1 MTDIT
6 AEARP
11 GATPEGG
18 EAIRHDAG
26 WRMILRA
33 FVENKLALAGLI
45 LVVAVV
51 LFCFIGPLFYHTNQ
65 VATNLLLVNEPPGAK
80 HPVGTDNLGYD
91 ILGRLMAGGQS
102 SLEVGFAVAL
112 VATVIG
118 VLYGV
123 ISGFFGG
130 LADTIL
136 MRFVDILL
144 AIPVVYLFIDL
155 ATEFKP
161 TLLLLILVLSLLSW
175 LGPARL
181 VRGETLSLR
190 VREYVEAVR
199 TMGGRSGRIIIRHL
213 MPNTVGTIV
222 VNATFQVPDGFS
234 ILAGDA
240 GERGQ
245 LPLRRLLVGDL
256 PGRPDDRAHG
266 GRLQLHW
273 RRPARLTRRPAAA
286 PLRTPARSADAGRAG
301 VRGLLLHEVP
311 VLRVEVLQRVQR
323 VDAPELAV
331 HGGDR
336 GVSLRHPQPGELLG
350 EIVLV
355 GVERGEAARAEVVD
369 EGIGRRVGVPAEVGR
384 PARAE
389 QDRSVGLEEAGV
401 EQPSLAHVG
410 HLPAARLRAAGR
422 HAAGHRRERRIARR
436 HLDTRLSE
444 GRLE

>member
-1 MTDIT
+1 MTHIAPELPPLDIT
-6 AEARP
+6 R
-11 GATPEGG
+11 ATPEGG
-18 EAIRHDAG
+18 DVGPVQSG
-26 WRMILRA
+26 WKLA
-33 FVENKLALAGLI
+33 FTEFARNKLALVGVGV
-45 LVVAVV
+45 LVFFV

-199 TMGGRSGRIIIRHL
+199 TMGGGSGRIIIRHL
-213 MPNTVGTIV
+213 VPNTVGTIV
-222 VNATFQVPDGFS
+222 VNATFQVADAIS
-234 ILAGDA
+234 ILAVLSYFGFSLPPPTATWGGMLENGVNFLYDGYWWEIYPAGLMIVLTVVAFNFIGD
-240 GERGQ
+240 G
-245 LPLRRLLVGDL
+245 LRDSLDV
-256 PGRPDDRAHG
+256 
-266 GRLQLHW
+266 RLQ
-273 RRPARLTRRPAAA
+273 RR
-286 PLRTPARSADAGRAG
+286 
-301 VRGLLLHEVP
+301 
-311 VLRVEVLQRVQR
+311 
-323 VDAPELAV
+323 
-331 HGGDR
+331 
-336 GVSLRHPQPGELLG
+336 
-350 EIVLV
+350 
-355 GVERGEAARAEVVD
+355 
-369 EGIGRRVGVPAEVGR
+369 
-384 PARAE
+384 
-389 QDRSVGLEEAGV
+389 
-401 EQPSLAHVG
+401 
-410 HLPAARLRAAGR
+410 
-422 HAAGHRRERRIARR
+422 
-436 HLDTRLSE
+436 
-444 GRLE
+444 

>member
-51 LFCFIGPLFYHTNQ
+51 LFCFVGPLFYHTNQ

-80 HPVGTDNLGYD
+80 HALGTDNLGYD

-213 MPNTVGTIV
+213 VPNTVGTIV
-222 VNATFQVPDGFS
+222 VNATFQVADAIS
-234 ILAGDA
+234 ILAVLSYFGFS
-240 GERGQ
+240 
-245 LPLRRLLVGDL
+245 LP
-256 PGRPDDRAHG
+256 PPTATWG
-266 GRLQLHW
+266 GMLENGVNFL
-273 RRPARLTRRPAAA
+273 
-286 PLRTPARSADAGRAG
+286 ADAGRAG

-331 HGGDR
+331 HRGDR
-336 GVSLRHPQPGELLG
+336 GVCLRHPQPGELLG
-350 EIVLV
+350 EVVLV
-355 GVERGEAARAEVVD
+355 GVERGEAARAQLVD

-384 PARAE
+384 PVRAE
-389 QDRSVGLEEAGV
+389 QDRPVGLEEAGV